1 MFNIGDLVCLN
12 ERRYGIN
19 FGLGV
24 IVKISD
30 RTAIFAQI
38 NTLNC
43 TGRDNLTVYAY
54 HIHFAGG
61 PKHGFSD
68 SIPKRWLLEQDI
80 ELVSEAKTN
89 V

>member
-1 MFNIGDLVCLN
+1 MFNIGDLVHHKRN
-12 ERRYGIN
+12 DIS

-43 TGRDNLTVYAY
+43 AAIPENLMVYAY
-54 HIHFAGG
+54 HIHFVGG

-68 SIPKRWLLEQDI
+68 SIPKRWILEQDI

>member
-1 MFNIGDLVCLN
+1 MFNIGDLVYHKRN
-12 ERRYGIN
+12 DIS

-24 IVKISD
+24 VVKISD
-30 RTAIFAQI
+30 RTA
-38 NTLNC
+38 
-43 TGRDNLTVYAY
+43 GPDNPKVYAY
-54 HIHFAGG
+54 HIHFAKGN
-61 PKHGFSD
+61 KHGFSD

>member
-1 MFNIGDLVCLN
+1 MFNIGDLVCQKRA
-12 ERRYGIN
+12 EIS

-24 IVKISD
+24 IVGIAD
-30 RTAIFAQI
+30 RTVIFDQI

-54 HIHFAGG
+54 HIHFAKGN
-61 PKHGFSD
+61 KHGFSD

>member
-12 ERRYGIN
+12 ERRFGIN

-24 IVKISD
+24 VVKISD
-30 RTAIFAQI
+30 RSV
-38 NTLNC
+38 
-43 TGRDNLTVYAY
+43 GRHNLTVYAY

>member
-1 MFNIGDLVCLN
+1 MFNVGDLVCLN
-12 ERRYGIN
+12 ERRFGIN

-24 IVKISD
+24 VVKISD
-30 RTAIFAQI
+30 RTA
-38 NTLNC
+38 
-43 TGRDNLTVYAY
+43 GRDNLTVYAY

-61 PKHGFSD
+61 LKHGFSD

-80 ELVSEAKTN
+80 ELVTEAKTN